1 MLPLIISGARRAKK
15 ILIPQIK
22 FSVFYPTSPSVFCMN
37 YLSSEIIWCF
47 TLWWNSYYLTGE
59 CSPNFFDLIGK
70 DPDAG
75 KDWGQEEKWA
85 TEDEMVGWHHWLS
98 GHEFDQTQGD
108 SEGQGSLACCSSWS
122 CKELDMSEQLN
133 SNNNQQNHL
142 LKIQIPTLRHLKLL
156 CQWAV
161 QDLTFLGLMY
171 SVLDLITSFLCNTR
185 QIPLRIWIQ
194 FRIPRI

>member
-108 SEGQGSLACCSSWS
+108 SEGQGSLACCSSRS

-171 SVLDLITSFLCNTR
+171 SILDLIITKF
-185 QIPLRIWIQ
+185 
-194 FRIPRI
+194 